1 MCVLTVF
8 LRRTCS
14 QSLWYVLAAV
24 GNRAEVV
31 RVRIRGVWPPSA
43 VTFNDVPLAAT
54 SSASDATTPCWW
66 YDCKTFSVNVQCFWP
81 KYGSSTVTIRV
92 ALSSLSTSL
101 IDGGLSGK
109 IALIDRIVDALG
121 EHCPPEVT
129 EFQELIQ
136 AVELSCILSPDAGLI
151 DVYTTSNVPHIQR
164 FSGLCLS
171 DVARELSESLQGLWA
186 DRLPSAATALLLA
199 G

>member
-1 MCVLTVF
+1 VCVLTVF
-8 LRRTCS
+8 LRRICL

-121 EHCPPEVT
+121 EQCPPEVT

-136 AVELSCILSPDAGLI
+136 AVELSCILYKQCPSHPALFWALSFRCCKRIERIAARVVGGSSTIRCDCSVAGW
-151 DVYTTSNVPHIQR
+151 V
-164 FSGLCLS
+164 
-171 DVARELSESLQGLWA
+171 REL
-186 DRLPSAATALLLA
+186 
-199 G
+199 